1 MKQIS
6 NRLALSGLMLALVC
20 GGLAGC
26 AAAVVGGAAAA
37 GGGMV
42 ATDRRSP
49 QTQGDDQTI
58 ELRAASRVSDAIS
71 KRGNV
76 SVVSFYR
83 KVLLT
88 GEVPTADDRQRAE
101 AAAAS
106 VPEVMGVVNEL
117 AVMPDSTFGQRAND
131 TLTTSKVKTNLL
143 NANGVPGNS
152 IKVVTERGTV
162 YLMGRLTR
170 RESDLATEVART
182 TPGVQRVVRVVD
194 FISEQ
199 AALHPT
205 DPTGTSAAPVPVSS
219 VGATTPGS
227 TAVAP
232 ATSAAGGVAAGDG
245 VVTHPVTQPT
255 IVQPAQQPIQ
265 VQTLPPVK

>member
-49 QTQGDDQTI
+49 QTQVDDQTI
-58 ELRAASRVSDAIS
+58 ELRAASRVSDALS
-71 KRGNV
+71 QRGNV

-83 KVLLT
+83 KLLLT

-106 VPEVMGVVNEL
+106 VPAPM
-117 AVMPDSTFGQRAND
+117 STLDIF
-131 TLTTSKVKTNLL
+131 
-143 NANGVPGNS
+143 
-152 IKVVTERGTV
+152 
-162 YLMGRLTR
+162 M
-170 RESDLATEVART
+170 ESQ
-182 TPGVQRVVRVVD
+182 P
-194 FISEQ
+194 
-199 AALHPT
+199 P
-205 DPTGTSAAPVPVSS
+205 PGTSP
-219 VGATTPGS
+219 
-227 TAVAP
+227 
-232 ATSAAGGVAAGDG
+232 
-245 VVTHPVTQPT
+245 
-255 IVQPAQQPIQ
+255 
-265 VQTLPPVK
+265 